1 MQLRDA
7 RLLVVDDHQPMRE
20 ILKSLLFGLGARQVA
35 EARDAVQAFDMLRYS
50 AFDILLTDYD
60 MAGETGVQ
68 LSSKLRRAQGN
79 LNRRIPIVMVTGRAE
94 GPVILAARDAGVDEY
109 LVKPLTTVSLTQK
122 IDAALNRR
130 RAFIET
136 ETYIGPDRRR
146 RALEFAGPDRRQ
158 GAAPLVALKA

>member
-1 MQLRDA
+1 MHLRDA

-20 ILKSLLFGLGARQVA
+20 ILKSLLFGLGARQVE
-35 EARDAVQAFDMLRYS
+35 EARDAAQAFEALRYS

-68 LSSKLRRAQGN
+68 LAGKLRRADGN
-79 LNRRIPIVMVTGRAE
+79 QNRRIPIVMVTGRAE

-109 LVKPLTTVSLTQK
+109 LIKPLTTVSLTQK
-122 IDAALNRR
+122 LEAALNRR

-136 ETYIGPDRRR
+136 PAYAGPDRRR
-146 RALEFAGPDRRQ
+146 RALAFEGQDRRQ
-158 GAAPLVALKA
+158 AAELRAIRSA